1 MAIISKTL
9 TDSGRNATLNGLINV
24 GAGNISG
31 ITKVSARTTSGQS
44 GSGHTMQDITF
55 GSISGGS
62 VSMVGTPVLN
72 ISAGIT
78 INHIGLLAFDSGA
91 LNDYVVQVLVAIDNE
106 VFTFAGTITITS
118 CTLTTSATLT

>member
-9 TDSGRNATLNGLINV
+9 TENGRNASLNGLVNT
-24 GAGNISG
+24 GFGNIGG
-31 ITKVSARTTSGQS
+31 ITKVSARTSSGLSGQ
-44 GSGHTMQDITF
+44 GHAIADITF
-55 GSISGGS
+55 GTISTGA
-62 VSMVGTPVLN
+62 VSMTGTPVIS

-106 VFTFAGTITITS
+106 VFTYAGTITITS
-118 CTLTTSATLT
+118 CTLTASATLT